1 MIYFMQH
8 RDSKPKRIRED
19 YALDFFQMWFGNDE
33 GEMMFNNG
41 DKAWMPQ
48 SNREYRLWGE
58 TMTESEWFKKILKG
72 QIEDGYVSFN
82 NINSVS
88 ECWTSTGI
96 T

>member
-1 MIYFMQH
+1 MQH
-8 RDSKPKRIRED
+8 RNSKPKRILEN

-58 TMTESEWFKKILKG
+58 AMTESEWFKKILKG
-72 QIEDGYVSFN
+72 DVENGYVSFN
-82 NINSVS
+82 NINAVS
-88 ECWTSTGI
+88 SCWTSTGQ